1 MKKTLRLLL
10 VFTLILSLCACGK
23 EKEEKPEY
31 IRPDIFEGYDETTL
45 VLKSDGSI
53 LEIVIEDYNA
63 AGIDYSDV
71 KQYIE
76 GQIDSANSASGT
88 NTISLAGFTDEAG
101 IVRVAIEYTDIN
113 SYNTFNGLDTVLTA
127 YDMSVCDE
135 IAEEN
140 APAPEVSPAVEVEAI
155 DWASLSD
162 EELAEAG
169 YTREDVESG
178 ALEQNIEGVASGTDA
193 EPVVATFTDAS
204 SGAEIVSSDI
214 DSKYMMFITDQ
225 KTAVK
230 FDDGNVLYYTGNG
243 SRGRTDKEVICN
255 GEGKTVIV
263 FEFNYAY

>member
-1 MKKTLRLLL
+1 M
-10 VFTLILSLCACGK
+10 S
-23 EKEEKPEY
+23 
-31 IRPDIFEGYDETTL
+31 
-45 VLKSDGSI
+45 SI
-53 LEIVIEDYNA
+53 GRV
-63 AGIDYSDV
+63 
-71 KQYIE
+71 
-76 GQIDSANSASGT
+76 
-88 NTISLAGFTDEAG
+88 ISLAFLKSSERISAFSTSGSLIT
-101 IVRVAIEYTDIN
+101 N
-113 SYNTFNGLDTVLTA
+113 
-127 YDMSVCDE
+127 
-135 IAEEN
+135 
-140 APAPEVSPAVEVEAI
+140 
-155 DWASLSD
+155 WASLSD

-230 FDDGNVLYYTGNG
+230 FDDGNVLYYTGNA